1 MTTASR
7 RDIFQAIADPT
18 RRKIIDLI
26 SRHPMNLK
34 TLAEHFDISRPAISQ
49 QIKILDECGLL
60 QLKREGRETFCSVE
74 PKELKKIAD
83 WAGQYSGLWEER
95 IDSFEKYVNKL
106 HAKKNLQ
113 CAQGNG
119 LGGLDPPRAHPQVVG
134 AKRND
139 HYRGP
144 S

>member
-1 MTTASR
+1 MTTESR

-26 SRHPMNLK
+26 SQEPMNLK
-34 TLAEHFDISRPAISQ
+34 TLAEYFDISRPAISQ

-60 QLKREGRETFCSVE
+60 KIKREGRETFCAIQ

-83 WAGQYSGLWEER
+83 WAARYAGLWEER

-106 HAKKNLQ
+106 HAKKNKKD
-113 CAQGNG
+113 G
-119 LGGLDPPRAHPQVVG
+119 
-134 AKRND
+134 K
-139 HYRGP
+139 
-144 S
+144 SK